1 VDGPSVQQYN
11 DKDNST
17 HTILME
23 NDIIIIE
30 GINLSSVSQ
39 GIYDFIALP
48 LNIPEAEGGPARVIL
63 IEK

>member
-1 VDGPSVQQYN
+1 MDGPSVQQYN
-11 DKDNST
+11 EKDSAT
-17 HTILME
+17 HKILLG

-39 GIYDFIALP
+39 GIYNLVALP